1 MMKKEIVN
9 YSIKESSVKI
19 QASEINSLRVKD
31 IDRNAVRVYKDGLI
45 GISGAV
51 GSSSIEELTEQ
62 AIENLSSKIP
72 YPYEIESNTKDHRN
86 YTQRQ
91 YDSKELMSITK
102 TMLESF
108 NHDYNDFILNGSTK
122 KMEIDYKITNSEG
135 LDLRYQD
142 SYVNIDL
149 LVKAKD
155 SPNLFDYY
163 TGWRG
168 RNLDVDR
175 YIAKIKSQLQADR
188 TKVELPKGKRV
199 PVFFADFDS
208 VSDFL
213 TRNLNGEIYG
223 NKSSLFD
230 GKIGAKLFDEKVTI
244 IQNKDSRKLYS
255 SFYDTEGTT
264 KDNDEVVLIENGVLK
279 RVFTDKKNAAKFGL
293 EHTSSASGEYDDIPR
308 LGYAHIESK
317 RDSKDIQK
325 TLDGNMAILVLV
337 VAGGEFNADG
347 IYGTPVQASYLFDGK
362 KLIGILPEFNM
373 NNDIYS
379 MLGKDYIGT
388 FSSEDLYLNE
398 DGNIFGC
405 YMNIIE

>member
-1 MMKKEIVN
+1 M
-9 YSIKESSVKI
+9 
-19 QASEINSLRVKD
+19 
-31 IDRNAVRVYKDGLI
+31 
-45 GISGAV
+45 
-51 GSSSIEELTEQ
+51 
-62 AIENLSSKIP
+62 
-72 YPYEIESNTKDHRN
+72 
-86 YTQRQ
+86 
-91 YDSKELMSITK
+91 
-102 TMLESF
+102 
-108 NHDYNDFILNGSTK
+108 
-122 KMEIDYKITNSEG
+122 
-135 LDLRYQD
+135 
-142 SYVNIDL
+142 
-149 LVKAKD
+149 
-155 SPNLFDYY
+155 
-163 TGWRG
+163 
-168 RNLDVDR
+168 
-175 YIAKIKSQLQADR
+175 
-188 TKVELPKGKRV
+188 
-199 PVFFADFDS
+199 
-208 VSDFL
+208 
-213 TRNLNGEIYG
+213 
-223 NKSSLFD
+223 
-230 GKIGAKLFDEKVTI
+230 
-244 IQNKDSRKLYS
+244 
-255 SFYDTEGTT
+255 
-264 KDNDEVVLIENGVLK
+264 LIENGVLK